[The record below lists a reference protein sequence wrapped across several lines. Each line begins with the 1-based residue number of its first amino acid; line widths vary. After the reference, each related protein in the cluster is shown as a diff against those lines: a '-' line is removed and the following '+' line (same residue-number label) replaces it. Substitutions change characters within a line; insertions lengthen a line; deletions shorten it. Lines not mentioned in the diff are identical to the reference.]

1 MQDLWQ
7 DLAEIRRHA
16 GQVTSA
22 VPFAPPPMDYMASFP
37 SQAIDAAQDQF
48 VIRET
53 DYSVKEM
60 FSLRRYANAKRSF
73 ENEDTLARVYD
84 AVRALGPQAVSVE
97 STAESLQFNPLTVG
111 RCLVWLLKYGFL
123 QRLET

>member
-1 MQDLWQ
+1 
-7 DLAEIRRHA
+7 
-16 GQVTSA
+16 
-22 VPFAPPPMDYMASFP
+22 MDYMASFP

-84 AVRALGPQAVSVE
+84 AVRALSPQAVSVE